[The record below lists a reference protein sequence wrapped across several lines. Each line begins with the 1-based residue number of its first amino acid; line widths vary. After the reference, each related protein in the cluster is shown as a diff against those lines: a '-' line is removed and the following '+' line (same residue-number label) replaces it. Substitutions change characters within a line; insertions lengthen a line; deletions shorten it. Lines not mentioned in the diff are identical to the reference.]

1 MIIYPLD
8 LADRLYELL
17 KAKTLA
23 GGYVVT
29 KQHRKTVIEAE
40 LLLRQLFSMNNPY
53 KTKKPLEDNKVV
65 EVVKVVEYNQDMTID
80 EYSMNVARAIEKE
93 HGIK

>member
-1 MIIYPLD
+1 MIIDPID
-8 LADRLYELL
+8 LADRLKKLL
-17 KAKTLA
+17 KAKNTNET
-23 GGYVVT
+23 YVVR
-29 KQHRKTVIEAE
+29 KQHKKTVVEAE
-40 LLLRQLFSMNNPY
+40 ILLRQLFSMNNPY

>member
-1 MIIYPLD
+1 MIIDPID
-8 LADRLYELL
+8 LADRLANLL
-17 KAKTLA
+17 KAKNQNET
-23 GGYVVT
+23 YVVR
-29 KQHRKTVIEAE
+29 KQHRVAVVEAE
-40 LLLRQLFSMNNPY
+40 ILLRQLFSMNNPY
-53 KTKKPLEDNKVV
+53 KTKKPLENNKVV